1 MMPNVNIAIHG
12 EEASSDRRIA
22 RLAAFLGLRTTVI
35 KVSQASSLETSRRN
49 SGCVVVSARSLAAM
63 LRDESLA
70 PEFASEFLHNARF
83 VLVYGITGEETQTAA
98 ISSISDGLVSTVISF
113 NASDYCYQVSA
124 DHRDLAGEFTGL
136 RFGPV
141 NVQTDHALVLKDA
154 GVGVSNIVSI
164 HGHPFFVRLQ
174 RASTSLF
181 LLACSEVAD
190 VDAVTDGSFTARKYF
205 SHLAPV
211 MMFLRYVFPDQTWHN
226 RVRCA
231 NLIIDDPL
239 LRKSYGHLSY
249 SRLLETMDQSG
260 FSSSI
265 AFIPWNYTRTDPAVA
280 RVVKERSDKLCL
292 CVHGCDHTAGEFAT
306 KDVAELDR
314 LTYLAT
320 HRMEAHRELTAVPYA
335 KVMVFPQGR
344 FSSTSLAVLKKQNYL
359 AALNSSVVAEDAR
372 STHGLTVR
380 DLLFPAVC
388 KYSSFP
394 LFGRRYPRNV
404 EDFAFD
410 LFAGKPAL
418 VVEHHNYFKDGY
430 TKVAGFVSQLN
441 ALSPNLRWMGI
452 DEVVMSTYLQKTA
465 SPDVIDCMIFSNRH
479 IIRNDE
485 PTTKTFR
492 ISKHDDN
499 SSATVTSVEINGTAH
514 AHRNEDGA
522 IQFIVDIPAS
532 SVAEVAIHYSN
543 SSQYRPVPRNQ
554 LWHGVKVY
562 VRRYLSEVRDN
573 YISKN
578 ARLLSLANRIKNMG
592 RTA

>member
-1 MMPNVNIAIHG
+1 MPHVSVVIHG

-22 RLAAFLGLRTTVI
+22 GLAAFLGLCTTI
-35 KVSQASSLETSRRN
+35 INVSQAPAPDASRR
-49 SGCVVVSARSLAAM
+49 SSDCVVVSARSLAAM
-63 LRDESLA
+63 LQDDSLA
-70 PEFASEFLHNARF
+70 PEFASELFQSTRF

-98 ISSISDGLVSTVISF
+98 ISSITDGLVSTVIPF
-113 NASDYCYQVSA
+113 NASDYCYQVSP
-124 DHRDLAGEFTGL
+124 DHRDLTGEFTSL
-136 RFGPV
+136 RFGPI
-141 NVQTDHALVLKDA
+141 NVQTDHAFVLRGA

-164 HGHPFFVRLQ
+164 HGHPFFLRLQ

-181 LLACSEVAD
+181 LLACSEV
-190 VDAVTDGSFTARKYF
+190 VDLDALTDGTVTARKYF
-205 SHLAPV
+205 SHLAPI
-211 MMFLRYVFPDQTWHN
+211 MMFLRHVFPNQTWHN

-231 NLIIDDPL
+231 NMVIDDPL
-239 LRKSYGHLSY
+239 LQKSYGHLSY
-249 SRLLETMDQSG
+249 SRLLEAMDQFG

-265 AFIPWNYTRTDPAVA
+265 GFIPWNYMRTDLAVA
-280 RVVKERSDKLCL
+280 RLVKERSDKLCL

-320 HRMEAHRELTAVPYA
+320 QRMEVHQKLTAVPYA

-344 FSSTSLAVLKKQNYL
+344 FSSASLAVLKKHNYL
-359 AALNSSVVAEDAR
+359 AALNSSVVPEDAG
-372 STHGLTVR
+372 SAHGLTVR
-380 DLLFPAVC
+380 DLLFPAMC

-430 TKVAGFVSQLN
+430 TEVAEFVSQLN

-452 DEVVMSTYLQKTA
+452 DEIVMSTYLQKTA
-465 SPDVIDCMIFSNRH
+465 LPDVIECKIFSNRH
-479 IIRNDE
+479 LIRNNE
-485 PTTKTFR
+485 AATKTFR
-492 ISKHDDN
+492 ISKHDSSN
-499 SSATVTSVEINGTAH
+499 SAVTGVEINGTAH
-514 AHRNEDGA
+514 AYRCEDGA
-522 IQFIVDIPAS
+522 VQFSVDIPAS
-532 SVAEVAIHYSN
+532 SVAEVAVHYS
-543 SSQYRPVPRNQ
+543 SYSQYRPKPRNQ
-554 LWHGVKVY
+554 LRHAMKVC

-578 ARLLSLANRIKNMG
+578 ATLLSLANRIKNMG
-592 RTA
+592 RNA